1 MPVQVGVCW
10 SVDCQ
15 VLASNVIDCL
25 NKLGASKDLNR
36 ITLNSKG
43 EHLIIHKKGAI
54 TVFKSGVCVEHSVVW
69 FHYGRRDLGCWV
81 DRERKLRLFWKV
93 YLGRTNSYFVD
104 QDFSPKAAPSK
115 GRRTQSQFHLEQI
128 LSLSTFKSLRTV
140 DSTPPNEWKTRKPCS
155 PEHFPAILR
164 I

>member
-1 MPVQVGVCW
+1 MNFTRFEKRSLPVQVGVCW

-36 ITLNSKG
+36 ITLNTKG
-43 EHLIIHKKGAI
+43 EHLIIYKKGAI

-69 FHYGRRDLGCWV
+69 FHNGRRDLGCWV

-93 YLGRTNSYFVD
+93 YLGRTDSHFGD

-115 GRRTQSQFHLEQI
+115 GRRTQSQFHLEPFYLQK
-128 LSLSTFKSLRTV
+128 FKNCGLHTS
-140 DSTPPNEWKTRKPCS
+140 K
-155 PEHFPAILR
+155 
-164 I
+164 

>member
-1 MPVQVGVCW
+1 MANIIQDMNFIWFEKRSLPVQVGVCW
-10 SVDCQ
+10 SVNCQ

-36 ITLNSKG
+36 IILNSKG

-69 FHYGRRDLGCWV
+69 LHNGRRDLRCWV
-81 DRERKLRLFWKV
+81 DRERKLRLFWEV
-93 YLGRTNSYFVD
+93 YLGQTDSHFGD

-115 GRRTQSQFHLEQI
+115 GTRTQSQFHLEQVLN
-128 LSLSTFKSLRTV
+128 LSKV
-140 DSTPPNEWKTRKPCS
+140 
-155 PEHFPAILR
+155 
-164 I
+164 

>member
-43 EHLIIHKKGAI
+43 EHLIIYKKGAI

-69 FHYGRRDLGCWV
+69 FHDGCRDLGSWV

-93 YLGRTNSYFVD
+93 YLGRT
-104 QDFSPKAAPSK
+104 
-115 GRRTQSQFHLEQI
+115 
-128 LSLSTFKSLRTV
+128 
-140 DSTPPNEWKTRKPCS
+140 
-155 PEHFPAILR
+155 
-164 I
+164 

>member
-1 MPVQVGVCW
+1 MNFIRFEKRSLPVQVGVCW

-25 NKLGASKDLNR
+25 KKFGASKDLNR
-36 ITLNSKG
+36 ITLNTKG
-43 EHLIIHKKGAI
+43 EHLIIYKKGAI

-69 FHYGRRDLGCWV
+69 FHNGRRDLGCWV

-104 QDFSPKAAPSK
+104 QDFFTESCSIKREENPEPVPPWANFEP
-115 GRRTQSQFHLEQI
+115 I
-128 LSLSTFKSLRTV
+128 KSLR
-140 DSTPPNEWKTRKPCS
+140 S
-155 PEHFPAILR
+155 PQCGLHTSKWVEDKKAL
-164 I
+164 